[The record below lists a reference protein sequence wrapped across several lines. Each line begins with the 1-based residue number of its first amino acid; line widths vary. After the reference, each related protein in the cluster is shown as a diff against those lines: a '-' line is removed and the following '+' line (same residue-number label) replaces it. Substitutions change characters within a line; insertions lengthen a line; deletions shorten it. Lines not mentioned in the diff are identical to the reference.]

1 MLRRSGESAASP
13 CHTPWLGRRLRA
25 GARVACLA
33 VAFAVLAAG
42 NAQAIAIYASD
53 AHDGFSAG
61 IGFDAA
67 EIAAAKAAG
76 VQQLPDSKFFS
87 GTLPGNEIVATAVG
101 AVSGNNVPAG
111 SKTTPS
117 IGTGGWAVTALDQPY
132 LNLWIVIQGHDFPND
147 PLGPNGTGWY
157 SSVNVGLD
165 VDPTDPRWAIVNVDP
180 STTGGV
186 EISYLAYNIG
196 LLPQGPSITGAV
208 PLAYRVA
215 QGLAVT
221 AVGPPTEYTFPM
233 YRVAFLTPVPEPA
246 LGMLL
251 AGAGLALAARRK
263 CSA

>member
-1 MLRRSGESAASP
+1 MG
-13 CHTPWLGRRLRA
+13 
-25 GARVACLA
+25 VAVLA
-33 VAFAVLAAG
+33 LALVVLAAG
-42 NAQAIAIYASD
+42 SAQAIAIYASA
-53 AHDGFSAG
+53 AHDGFPAG

-76 VQQLPDSKFFS
+76 VQQLPDSTFFS
-87 GTLPGNEIVATAVG
+87 GTAPGNQILATAVG

-111 SKTTPS
+111 TKASPS
-117 IGTGGWAVTALDQPY
+117 TGTGGWAVTAIDQPY

-165 VDPTDPRWAIVNVDP
+165 VDPTDPRWAIVNADP

-186 EISYLAYNIG
+186 AVSYLAYNIG
-196 LLPQGPSITGAV
+196 LLPQGPSITAAV

-221 AVGPPTEYTFPM
+221 NVGPPTEYTFPM
-233 YRVAFLTPVPEPA
+233 YRVAFLVPEPA

-251 AGAGLALAARRK
+251 AGAGLVLAVRRK
-263 CSA
+263 SLA